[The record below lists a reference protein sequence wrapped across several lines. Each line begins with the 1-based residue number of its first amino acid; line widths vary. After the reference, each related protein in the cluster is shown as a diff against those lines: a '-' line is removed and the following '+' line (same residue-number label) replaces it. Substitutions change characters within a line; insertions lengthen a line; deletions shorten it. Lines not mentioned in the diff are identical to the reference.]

1 MLQEQGQK
9 PGSTACEG
17 KPAGRTGV
25 ASRVEMMSWYLR
37 VFSISDTMRAG
48 RRSVAMKVV
57 SRQQRM
63 PAALI
68 SSG

>member
-1 MLQEQGQK
+1 
-9 PGSTACEG
+9 
-17 KPAGRTGV
+17 V
-25 ASRVEMMSWYLR
+25 ASAVEMMSWYLS

-57 SRQQRM
+57 SRHTMM
-63 PAALI
+63 PAELI

>member
-1 MLQEQGQK
+1 MCLAATYCSLDESRQGVRV
-9 PGSTACEG
+9 
-17 KPAGRTGV
+17 RTGV
-25 ASRVEMMSWYLR
+25 ARRVEMMSWYLR

-57 SRQQRM
+57 SRQM
-63 PAALI
+63 MIPAPEM